1 MTSPEQPSMPPSL
14 WAATAP
20 KGAPHPSLEGTRDV
34 DLAIVGGGF
43 TGLSTAL
50 FARRLGLSVAVLEA
64 VEVGFGASGRNN
76 GQVIPTLSRRD
87 PADIVARFGAE
98 RGERMVA
105 LVRDSA
111 NLLFDLVREHGIA
124 CEAEQAGWIQ
134 PAHSPGRVAIARRR
148 HDAWASRGAPVEFY
162 DREGIAA
169 LLGSDAWHGGW
180 GNRSG
185 GHVNPL
191 ALARGLAAAVVA
203 AGGAVHERSP
213 ATSLSHDRGSWIVG
227 TPGGTLRASRLV
239 LATAA
244 YSTDLW
250 PGLARTIVPVNS
262 WQLATSRLGENVR
275 ATVVPGR
282 HAVSD
287 TRGELGFFRH
297 DGSGRLVT
305 GGASMLSLAGIEGS
319 LRARVGGRLGAWFP
333 QLAGIGFDHA
343 WSGKLGVTTD
353 FFPHIHRLGESG
365 FAWIGCNGRG
375 VALAVSM
382 GRELARLSA
391 GEREEQVAL
400 PFTPIQPIPWHGF
413 ARRIGPPLALW
424 GYRRAD
430 RREVG

>member
-1 MTSPEQPSMPPSL
+1 MNSPEQHSMPPSL

-20 KGAPHPSLEGTRDV
+20 KGAPHPSLGETRDV

-134 PAHSPGRVAIARRR
+134 PAHTPGRVAISRRR
-148 HDAWASRGAPVEFY
+148 HDAWGSRGAPVEFY
-162 DREGIAA
+162 DRDRIVA
-169 LLGSDAWHGGW
+169 LLGSDTWHGGW

-203 AGGAVHERSP
+203 AGP
-213 ATSLSHDRGSWIVG
+213 APKHGLKPI
-227 TPGGTLRASRLV
+227 
-239 LATAA
+239 AA
-244 YSTDLW
+244 
-250 PGLARTIVPVNS
+250 
-262 WQLATSRLGENVR
+262 
-275 ATVVPGR
+275 
-282 HAVSD
+282 
-287 TRGELGFFRH
+287 
-297 DGSGRLVT
+297 
-305 GGASMLSLAGIEGS
+305 
-319 LRARVGGRLGAWFP
+319 
-333 QLAGIGFDHA
+333 
-343 WSGKLGVTTD
+343 
-353 FFPHIHRLGESG
+353 
-365 FAWIGCNGRG
+365 
-375 VALAVSM
+375 ALA
-382 GRELARLSA
+382 
-391 GEREEQVAL
+391 
-400 PFTPIQPIPWHGF
+400 IW
-413 ARRIGPPLALW
+413 RRGQ
-424 GYRRAD
+424 
-430 RREVG
+430 